1 MFFMRKFKPAPYI
14 SCQLGRACQK
24 GFSLIEVLVA
34 VAILSL
40 GLLGAVAMQYMALQ
54 DNRSARLQSVA
65 VGLGREMAELM
76 RGNNVVAVHTD
87 SAANPYL
94 GDFSSS
100 PLQPPTTAYCMS
112 VGRTDPC
119 PDNTAIA
126 RAQVTEWL
134 ARVEDQLPGAR
145 VVICRD
151 AAPYNAEGLPQ
162 WGCTESSISNP
173 PVFIKIGW
181 THMSTNAALPA
192 DRRLVKASDDA
203 PFVVIPVTPSRAD

>member
-1 MFFMRKFKPAPYI
+1 MHKSRTISYI
-14 SCQLGRACQK
+14 SCQRAPARQK

-87 SAANPYL
+87 EANNPYL
-94 GDFSSS
+94 GDFSGS
-100 PLQPPTTAYCMS
+100 PLVPPAAAYCLS
-112 VGRTDPC
+112 VGGNATC

-126 RAQVTEWL
+126 RAQITEWL

-151 AAPYNAEGLPQ
+151 AEPYDAEGLPQ
-162 WGCTESSISNP
+162 WGCTENSIVNP

-192 DRRLVKASDDA
+192 ANRLVAASDDA

>member
-1 MFFMRKFKPAPYI
+1 MSKVKHASYI
-14 SCQLGRACQK
+14 QCQLGRARQK
-24 GFSLIEVLVA
+24 GFSLVEVLVA

-76 RGNNVVAVHTD
+76 RGNNIVAVQTN

-94 GDFSSS
+94 GDFSGS
-100 PLQPPTTAYCMS
+100 PLAPPAAAYCMS
-112 VGRTDPC
+112 VGRATAC
-119 PDNTAIA
+119 SDNTEIA

-145 VVICRD
+145 VEICRD
-151 AAPYNAEGLPQ
+151 ANPYDAEGLPK
-162 WGCTESSISNP
+162 WGCASSSVANP
-173 PVFIKIGW
+173 TVFIKIGW

-192 DRRLVKASDDA
+192 DRRLVKAGDDA